1 MEGTEATIV
10 RLERELSSANER
22 IEELTAGSADVS
34 PWEELLHGLADG
46 APVAIYVIQDGKFQF
61 TNSQFYVETGFSQA
75 EMLGRDSL
83 TLVHPEDKEMVRESA
98 IQMLRGERTGPYE
111 FRVIRKGDEVRW
123 ILGTTTSMRYHGGR
137 AALGYYM
144 DITERKDIEEQ
155 LALQAEELTRS
166 NSELEQFAYVASH
179 DLQEPLRM
187 VTSYVQLLAD
197 RYLDKLDKDA
207 DEFIDFAV
215 DGAKRMQVLINDLL
229 EYSRIATEGRAFEP
243 VECDAI
249 VDHAVANLEV
259 AIEENG
265 AEVSR
270 DGLPTVMADTTQLT
284 QLFQNL
290 IGNAIKFRGER
301 SPRVHVSAQPRPD
314 DSWVFSVRDN
324 GIGIAPD
331 HHERIFNVFQRLH
344 GRGQYAGTGIGLAI
358 CKKIV
363 ERHHGSIWVESKP
376 GKWTTFSLTI
386 PKLRGRA
393 GDPE

>member
-10 RLERELSSANER
+10 RLERELSLAKQRN
-22 IEELTAGSADVS
+22 EELAAASSDAA

-46 APVAIYVIQDGKFQF
+46 APVAVFVIQDGKFRF
-61 TNSQFYVETGFSQA
+61 TNSQFYVETGFTQA

-83 TLVHPEDKEMVRESA
+83 TLVHPDDKEMVRESA
-98 IQMLRGERTGPYE
+98 IRMLRGERTYPYE

-123 ILGTTTSMRYHGGR
+123 ILGTTASMRYRGGR

-187 VTSYVQLLAD
+187 VTSFVQLLAD
-197 RYLDKLDKDA
+197 RYGDRLDKDA

-215 DGAKRMQVLINDLL
+215 DGAKRMQILINDLL
-229 EYSRIATEGRAFEP
+229 EYSRIATQGRPFEP
-243 VECDAI
+243 ADCDAI
-249 VDHAVANLEV
+249 LDHAVANLDV
-259 AIEENG
+259 AIEESG
-265 AEVSR
+265 ADVTR

-290 IGNAIKFRGER
+290 IGNAIKFRSEE
-301 SPRVHVSAQPRPD
+301 SPRVHVSAESRRD
-314 DSWVFSVRDN
+314 RSWLISVRDN

-344 GRGQYAGTGIGLAI
+344 GRGQYPGTGIGLAI

-363 ERHHGSIWVESKP
+363 ERHHGTIWVESEV
-376 GKWTTFSLTI
+376 GEGTTFLLTI
-386 PKLRGRA
+386 PKPPEGG
-393 GDPE
+393 GDPK